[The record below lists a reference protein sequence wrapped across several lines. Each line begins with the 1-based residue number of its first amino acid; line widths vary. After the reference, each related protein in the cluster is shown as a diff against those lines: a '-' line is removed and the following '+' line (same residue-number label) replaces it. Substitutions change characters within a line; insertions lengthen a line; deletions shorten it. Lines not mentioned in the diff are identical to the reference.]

1 MKREKKKES
10 YSIVFRSRIKELR
23 GNETQEQFAGSLGVS
38 LDAVKN
44 WEQGYAMP
52 GIDTLFKLCDKY
64 HCEIDYLLGR
74 MEHKTH
80 DLQYICDETG
90 LSEPAVKD
98 LIAHKNFQAIAMVF
112 NDAGHPDSNSYSY
125 GETISRIIESHVFEQ
140 IVRDL
145 AEAEKAYKASTDTHA
160 VKLVDHYEA
169 EKTINLAGGI
179 VLEGSAAADFY
190 ARHAADELYNVL
202 KKIVGSANAGPA

>member
-90 LSEPAVKD
+90 LSERAV
-98 LIAHKNFQAIAMVF
+98 
-112 NDAGHPDSNSYSY
+112 
-125 GETISRIIESHVFEQ
+125 E
-140 IVRDL
+140 
-145 AEAEKAYKASTDTHA
+145 
-160 VKLVDHYEA
+160 
-169 EKTINLAGGI
+169 
-179 VLEGSAAADFY
+179 VLKY
-190 ARHAADELYNVL
+190 HAADSKIAANLCQIVDVLLTSDDTEKIADTINNAYCLYKEGFKDIESFDIHTDYATELFSTEAMKSTLLRDAMDMFRNDLNDLFNYL
-202 KKIVGSANAGPA
+202 IQDWLERKSDSAGAGPA